1 MSNEL
6 QRLTNYSGAGNQN
19 VSMHFLQKEELDWFL
34 ASTADTFCQQQLF
47 RRYKALR
54 KEFDKRHDEVYAQWA
69 AAREEL
75 TSVEFWKWYLEDQA
89 SS

>member
-47 RRYKALR
+47 RRYKGEMYMLQQM
-54 KEFDKRHDEVYAQWA
+54 EQVHQCNHFLLEILDK
-69 AAREEL
+69 
-75 TSVEFWKWYLEDQA
+75 SFF
-89 SS
+89 SSS